1 MSDSKRL
8 SRKRFNQ
15 YAAGYVSS
23 QTHAIGTDL
32 ERLIAIANPQSDWH
46 VLDIATGG
54 GHTALKFAPLV
65 AHVTVTDI
73 APNMLEAA
81 RQHITGK
88 GIDNVSFKIADAEDL
103 PFEDEGFDLVTCRIA
118 PHHFPS
124 IATFVRESARVLKPG
139 GLLLVQDQVLPE
151 DPSTAAYVDGF
162 EKRRDPSHN
171 FALTES
177 QWRQIFEDAGLT
189 VLHTEQLTKRHN
201 LVNWA
206 KMQGNDETLINELR
220 RMLHDA
226 PPSAAEWMEIQE
238 LGTGEASFVNHHL
251 IIAGCK

>member
-1 MSDSKRL
+1 MSDSKSL
-8 SRKRFNQ
+8 SRDRYNQ

-23 QTHAIGTDL
+23 QTHATGTDL
-32 ERLIAIANPQSDWH
+32 ERLIAIANSQSNWH

-73 APNMLEAA
+73 APKMLEAA

-88 GIDNVSFKIADAEDL
+88 GIDNVSFKVADAEDL

-118 PHHFPS
+118 PHHFPN
-124 IATFVRESARVLKPG
+124 IASFVRESARVLKPG
-139 GLLLVQDQVLPE
+139 GLLLVQDHVLPE

-162 EKRRDPSHN
+162 EKRRDPGHN
-171 FALTES
+171 FALTEN
-177 QWRQIFEDAGLT
+177 QWRQMFENAGLT
-189 VLHTEQLTKRHN
+189 VLHTEQLSKRHN
-201 LVNWA
+201 FLDWA
-206 KMQGNDETLINELR
+206 KRQGNDETVIEELR
-220 RMLHDA
+220 QMLHDA
-226 PPSAAEWMEIQE
+226 PPPAAEWMEIQD